1 MNYIRY
7 AYRWW
12 GRELRKIINAILKS
26 WLAKEIQKLNYIQ
39 SFCLNDKNVEKS
51 EIKILAI
58 LTDNKEKL
66 SAFLSKNF
74 PQIEELNI
82 N

>member
-1 MNYIRY
+1 MNHITYI
-7 AYRWW
+7 YRWW
-12 GRELRKIINAILKS
+12 SRELRKIINAILKS
-26 WLAKEIQKLNYIQ
+26 WLAQEIQKVNYVQ

-51 EIKILAI
+51 EIKILLISA
-58 LTDNKEKL
+58 DNKEKL

>member
-1 MNYIRY
+1 MNYVRY
-7 AYRWW
+7 VYRWW

-26 WLAKEIQKLNYIQ
+26 WLAQEIQKLNYIQ

-51 EIKILAI
+51 EIKILLI
-58 LTDNKEKL
+58 STDNKEKL

-74 PQIEELNI
+74 SQIEELNI